1 MGLLAVGNALV
12 TVFGISLGSPLVMA
26 FGYRSF
32 CLSRLPG
39 FQAQ

>member
-12 TVFGISLGSPLVMA
+12 TVFGTFVGGPPVVA
-26 FGYRSF
+26 FGYRLF